1 MLPYV
6 LYQGERS
13 GPMYECIIAWL
24 RCARSA
30 AALPQ
35 NNWGPGWGTNKKAT
49 WYFAFF
55 YPPNPLLLLFLHAFA
70 HVLSPNPSLL
80 VLAPEPEGKHP
91 RGQKLGSTVR
101 YVTRLASSLIRG
113 AAGSSL
119 LQAKS

>member
-1 MLPYV
+1 VHYCL
-6 LYQGERS
+6 
-13 GPMYECIIAWL
+13 
-24 RCARSA
+24 
-30 AALPQ
+30 AALRKISSTPAKQ
-35 NNWGPGWGTNKKAT
+35 LGAGLGWGTNKKAT

-55 YPPNPLLLLFLHAFA
+55 YPPSLLLLLFLHAFA